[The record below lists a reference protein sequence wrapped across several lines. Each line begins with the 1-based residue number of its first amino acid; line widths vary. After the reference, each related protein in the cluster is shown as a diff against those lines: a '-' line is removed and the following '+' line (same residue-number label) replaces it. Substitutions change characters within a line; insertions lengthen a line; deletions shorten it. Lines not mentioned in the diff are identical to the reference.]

1 MSKKTKLVVGGC
13 SYTFGAN
20 KEKDGTITW
29 AEQLADRL
37 DMELVNTAKNGMGNE
52 FILTK
57 LTEAIYTH
65 NNIGLVIAMWSE
77 FERIDMPISPMAK
90 RFEPFCVKE
99 VSAESIEVPGAQ
111 YRIHGNSCYD
121 ETNTYWTS
129 IHAGVL
135 ENARTRLRL
144 IEEGNHPYKI
154 NNNLNQQNKMVNIWN
169 EWQGG
174 RGQVYSKI
182 KCLEKSLLQML
193 LFKQLVKSKGLDYM
207 QCVGTN
213 PYVRGEEHN
222 QPVDNARKIALKGKY
237 YSKAIL
243 DSVYFDELDEPKFIG
258 FPIMKEIG
266 GYWLDSLM
274 PTLEG
279 QGNKWDYDYRL
290 SLEDTHPNTK
300 GHKIFSDHLYN
311 EYQKIYKSDLTPASE

>member
-65 NNIGLVIAMWSE
+65 DNIGLVIAMWSE
-77 FERIDMPISPMAK
+77 FERIDMPISPRAK
-90 RFEPFCVKE
+90 RFVKLNLHDGE
-99 VSAESIEVPGAQ
+99 HYRENKEGA
-111 YRIHGNSCYD
+111 YN
-121 ETNTYWTS
+121 EKNAYWTS
-129 IHAGVL
+129 VHAGVL
-135 ENARTRLRL
+135 NKATPENRSII
-144 IEEGNHPYKI
+144 IEQGMHPSKVDEW
-154 NNNLNQQNKMVNIWN
+154 LNQQNKMVHIWN

-174 RGQVYSKI
+174 KGQAYSKI

-213 PYVRGEEHN
+213 PYV
-222 QPVDNARKIALKGKY
+222 
-237 YSKAIL
+237 
-243 DSVYFDELDEPKFIG
+243 
-258 FPIMKEIG
+258 
-266 GYWLDSLM
+266 
-274 PTLEG
+274 
-279 QGNKWDYDYRL
+279 
-290 SLEDTHPNTK
+290 
-300 GHKIFSDHLYN
+300 
-311 EYQKIYKSDLTPASE
+311 